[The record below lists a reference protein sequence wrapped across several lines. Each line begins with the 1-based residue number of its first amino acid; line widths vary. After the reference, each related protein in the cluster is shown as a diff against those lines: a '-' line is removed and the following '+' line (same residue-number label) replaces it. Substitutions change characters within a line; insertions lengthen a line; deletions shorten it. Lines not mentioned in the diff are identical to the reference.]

1 MKYFGLAKRK
11 SNISRNNHFA
21 VIVGASIG
29 PVSTPSHD
37 IIYFFFHLTHSTP
50 LFVISLPFF
59 RRNMYVYLSC
69 EIVGG
74 CCYFQ
79 KKRRRKD
86 MWTTIICVMLWGD
99 ATIIAWQILTTL
111 RLLVLRWS
119 FMLFQHSKKKWF
131 FLSHALWFGLLFF
144 LSLQWARKFFIKKK
158 MKKPL
163 GANLFR
169 ECLYVFVCI
178 QYTYKGWAIILRRAI
193 FFPVSQYSK

>member
-1 MKYFGLAKRK
+1 MLSLTDLIHIFFFFSCRVCYVFFLFTFKKEKSSLIFPTFEYAYLFLCVLRRGQELRISLDRLQNIHTYDPIHSKINGTGCVKYFGLAKRK

-86 MWTTIICVMLWGD
+86 M
-99 ATIIAWQILTTL
+99 
-111 RLLVLRWS
+111 
-119 FMLFQHSKKKWF
+119 
-131 FLSHALWFGLLFF
+131 
-144 LSLQWARKFFIKKK
+144 
-158 MKKPL
+158 
-163 GANLFR
+163 
-169 ECLYVFVCI
+169 
-178 QYTYKGWAIILRRAI
+178 
-193 FFPVSQYSK
+193 